1 MSLHLLSFRFWIL
14 NVGDQSRSGLL
25 QSAIDLL
32 RRGMT
37 PSNEKPPARAHQLD
51 VLQSMTELM
60 DSLPTKE
67 SKQEVLAFLAASLGV
82 TIKEP
87 TGSRPSSGYGYRPK
101 RRS

>member
-1 MSLHLLSFRFWIL
+1 MTLH
-14 NVGDQSRSGLL
+14 D
-25 QSAIDLL
+25 
-32 RRGMT
+32 
-37 PSNEKPPARAHQLD
+37 EKPPARGHQLE

-60 DSLPTKE
+60 DSLPTPEAKR
-67 SKQEVLAFLAASLGV
+67 EVLAFLAASLGV